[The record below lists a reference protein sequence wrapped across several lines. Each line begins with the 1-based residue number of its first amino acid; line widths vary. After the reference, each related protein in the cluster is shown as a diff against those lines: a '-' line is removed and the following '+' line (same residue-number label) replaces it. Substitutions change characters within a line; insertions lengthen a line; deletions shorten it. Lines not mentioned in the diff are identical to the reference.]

1 MSFNSRMVTTYA
13 KSLFQNLNNSKKG
26 TSGTSTEESFKIAKI
41 TSSEEKKLLTNIF
54 IVGEE
59 LLLLR
64 ATLISS
70 EKLNK
75 VFQNPTFLEKQK
87 LDIILNIFPGLTVAT
102 KSFLKVLTER
112 SHLSLIP
119 EISDEYNK
127 IILKFKSTTKVK
139 LITASQL
146 EEKIGSML
154 LATLKKLTT
163 STEIILNTSYNP
175 KLLGGVVL
183 EYNSVAIDA
192 SILKE
197 FSLFFN
203 ET

>member
-1 MSFNSRMVTTYA
+1 MSFNSKMVTTYA
-13 KSLFQNLNNSKKG
+13 KSLFQNLNNSKK
-26 TSGTSTEESFKIAKI
+26 TASTEDSFKISKI
-41 TSSEEKKLLTNIF
+41 TSSEEKNFLPDIF

-70 EKLNK
+70 KKLSNIFK
-75 VFQNPTFLEKQK
+75 NPTFAEKQK
-87 LDIILNIFPGLTVAT
+87 LDIILSIFPGLTVST

-112 SHLSLIP
+112 GHLSLIP
-119 EISDEYNK
+119 EISDDYNK
-127 IILKFKSTTKVK
+127 IILKFKNTTKVK
-139 LITASQL
+139 LVTASQL

-154 LATLKKLTT
+154 LTTLKKLTN
-163 STEIILNTSYNP
+163 STEVILNTAYNP

-203 ET
+203 E

>member
-1 MSFNSRMVTTYA
+1 MSFNSRIVTTYA
-13 KSLFQNLNNSKKG
+13 KSLFQNLNNSKN
-26 TSGTSTEESFKIAKI
+26 STSTEDAFALSKI
-41 TSSEEKKLLTNIF
+41 TSSEEKNFLPDIF

-70 EKLNK
+70 KKLSNIFK
-75 VFQNPTFLEKQK
+75 NPTFAEKQK
-87 LDIILNIFPGLTVAT
+87 LDIILSIFPGLTVST

-112 SHLSLIP
+112 GHLSLIP
-119 EISDEYNK
+119 EISDDYNK
-127 IILKFKSTTKVK
+127 IILKFKNTTKVK
-139 LITASQL
+139 LVTASQL

-154 LATLKKLTT
+154 LTTLKKLTN
-163 STEIILNTSYNP
+163 STEVILNTAYNP

-203 ET
+203 E

>member
-13 KSLFQNLNNSKKG
+13 KSLFQNLNNSKK
-26 TSGTSTEESFKIAKI
+26 TASTEDSFKISKI
-41 TSSEEKKLLTNIF
+41 TSSEEKNFLPDIF

-70 EKLNK
+70 KKLSNIFK
-75 VFQNPTFLEKQK
+75 NPTFAEKQK
-87 LDIILNIFPGLTVAT
+87 LDIILSIFPGLTVST

-112 SHLSLIP
+112 GHLSLIP
-119 EISDEYNK
+119 EISDDYNK
-127 IILKFKSTTKVK
+127 IILKFKNTTKVK
-139 LITASQL
+139 LVTASQL

-154 LATLKKLTT
+154 LTTLKKLTN
-163 STEIILNTSYNP
+163 STEVILNTAYNP

-203 ET
+203 E

>member
-1 MSFNSRMVTTYA
+1 MVTTYA
-13 KSLFQNLNNSKKG
+13 KSLFQNLNNSKKVA
-26 TSGTSTEESFKIAKI
+26 STEDSFKISKI
-41 TSSEEKKLLTNIF
+41 TSSEEKNFLPDIF

-70 EKLNK
+70 KKLSNI
-75 VFQNPTFLEKQK
+75 FENPTFAEKQK
-87 LDIILNIFPGLTVAT
+87 LDIILSIFPGLTVST

-112 SHLSLIP
+112 GHLSLIP
-119 EISDEYNK
+119 EISDDYNK
-127 IILKFKSTTKVK
+127 IILKFKNTTKVK
-139 LITASQL
+139 LVTASQL

-154 LATLKKLTT
+154 LTTLKKLTN
-163 STEIILNTSYNP
+163 STEVILNTAYNP

-203 ET
+203 E

>member
-13 KSLFQNLNNSKKG
+13 KSLFQNLNNSKKAA
-26 TSGTSTEESFKIAKI
+26 STEDSFKISKI
-41 TSSEEKKLLTNIF
+41 TSSEEKNFLPDIF

-70 EKLNK
+70 EKLSNIFK
-75 VFQNPTFLEKQK
+75 NPTFAEKQK
-87 LDIILNIFPGLTVAT
+87 LDIILSIFPGLTVST

-112 SHLSLIP
+112 GHLSLIP
-119 EISDEYNK
+119 EISDDYNK
-127 IILKFKSTTKVK
+127 IILKFKNTTKVK
-139 LITASQL
+139 LVTASQL

-154 LATLKKLTT
+154 LTTLKKLTN
-163 STEIILNTSYNP
+163 STEIILNTAYNP

-203 ET
+203 E

>member
-1 MSFNSRMVTTYA
+1 MVTTYA
-13 KSLFQNLNNSKKG
+13 KSLFQNLNNSKKAA
-26 TSGTSTEESFKIAKI
+26 STEDSFKISKI
-41 TSSEEKKLLTNIF
+41 TSSEEKNFLPDIF

-70 EKLNK
+70 EKLSNIFK
-75 VFQNPTFLEKQK
+75 NPTFAEKQK
-87 LDIILNIFPGLTVAT
+87 LDIILSIFPGLTVST

-112 SHLSLIP
+112 GHLSLIP
-119 EISDEYNK
+119 EISDDYNK
-127 IILKFKSTTKVK
+127 IILKFKNTTKVK
-139 LITASQL
+139 LVTASQL

-154 LATLKKLTT
+154 LTTLKKLTN
-163 STEIILNTSYNP
+163 STEIILNTAYNP

-203 ET
+203 E

>member
-13 KSLFQNLNNSKKG
+13 KSLFQNLNNSKKAA
-26 TSGTSTEESFKIAKI
+26 STEDSFKISKI
-41 TSSEEKKLLTNIF
+41 TSSEEKNFLPDIF

-70 EKLNK
+70 KKLSNIFK
-75 VFQNPTFLEKQK
+75 NPTFAEKQK
-87 LDIILNIFPGLTVAT
+87 LDIILSIFPGLTVST

-112 SHLSLIP
+112 GHLSLIP
-119 EISDEYNK
+119 EISDDYNK
-127 IILKFKSTTKVK
+127 IILKFKNTTKVK
-139 LITASQL
+139 LVTASQL

-154 LATLKKLTT
+154 LTTLKKLTN
-163 STEIILNTSYNP
+163 STEIILNTAYNP

-203 ET
+203 E